1 MENKAK
7 KKILIIVGIILASIA
22 CLTIIL
28 SSMINNDP
36 GNTPNK
42 NESMKK
48 EITLLENEATFFN
61 IEKSINDYY
70 YLLTNSKNNDLY
82 TILEK
87 DYIIENNITIDNILE
102 KIENK
107 YSSTSY
113 KAKEIYY
120 NKDSVVTYYFIN
132 GYFIDTS
139 MSEDD
144 FKYYENV
151 NYLVIVSENNNYVIR
166 PLSNNINIEEY
177 AKSYS
182 LDYIEINNN
191 FKISSANISEKNKLT
206 IYINE
211 FLNLLFL
218 DTNKAYNMLDE
229 NTKNNYNNYNDFKS
243 NINDIYSKL
252 SSVVFSYSVKKIG
265 NINEYDIIDNKQNKI
280 KITEYNTM
288 NYKIYF

>member
-243 NINDIYSKL
+243 KINDIYSKL